1 LSSTT
6 NYKYSIVIAD
16 DDADD
21 QFLIQKAIK
30 EVNSEYRYETVANGL
45 QLMELLLRKGR
56 YENAPVFKPDII
68 LLDIN
73 MPILDGF
80 SALEQI
86 RSHEKLKN
94 IPTYILSTSR
104 SEIDVFKS
112 NKLGANA
119 FYSKPNQFSQL
130 KNIIV
135 EICENARVM
144 IEKNPA

>member
-1 LSSTT
+1 MN

-16 DDADD
+16 DDVDD
-21 QFLIQKAIK
+21 QFLILKAIK
-30 EVNSEYRYETVANGL
+30 EINNECHLITVENGL
-45 QLMELLLRKGR
+45 QLMDLLLGKGS
-56 YENAPVFKPDII
+56 YAGKSAFKPDII

-80 SALEQI
+80 AALEQI
-86 RSHEKLKN
+86 RSNEKLKN

-104 SEIDVFKS
+104 SEIDKFKS

-130 KNIIV
+130 KAIIV
-135 EICENARVM
+135 EICENARVSLA
-144 IEKNPA
+144 KNPV